1 MTHSGDISIQ
11 QLSTVGSEDA
21 QYVISLI
28 RSVVDFPN
36 KGILFRDFLPVLA
49 DSRGL
54 SIINKAMLNA
64 LPVSADEFDA
74 VAGLEARGFLL
85 GPQMAASLN
94 KGFIALRKSGKLPP
108 ETLSQSYSLEYGSAT
123 IEMEK
128 DALCGN
134 ERVLIVDDLIATGGS
149 AAAAAQLIERA
160 GGSVAG
166 FSFVMELEGLQGR
179 ELLHEYPTSTLVSM
193 PA

>member
-49 DSRGL
+49 DSSGL

-128 DALCGN
+128 DALRGN

>member
-128 DALCGN
+128 DALRGN